1 MDGLESDNS
10 NLTICALELDS
21 SIFSALELHHSK
33 LRTCV
38 QELNNSRWGAL
49 ELDYSNRNIYELD
62 LSLKYK
68 VKDLR

>member
-1 MDGLESDNS
+1 MDGLESNNS
-10 NLTICALELDS
+10 NLTCALELDS
-21 SIFSALELHHSK
+21 SILSAFELDHSR

-49 ELDYSNRNIYELD
+49 ELDYFNRKIYELD
-62 LSLKYK
+62 LNLEYK